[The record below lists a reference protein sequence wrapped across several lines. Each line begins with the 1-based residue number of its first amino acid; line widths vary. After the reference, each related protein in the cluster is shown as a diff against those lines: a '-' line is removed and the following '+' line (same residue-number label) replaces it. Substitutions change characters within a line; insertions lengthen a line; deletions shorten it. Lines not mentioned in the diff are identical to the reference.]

1 MVSIKKVKNNRG
13 PIRGLGRVWIK
24 EVVEVM
30 NLNRSGKASKGEPQ
44 HGGKF

>member
-1 MVSIKKVKNNRG
+1 MISIKKMENNRG

-30 NLNRSGKASKGEPQ
+30 NLDRSREASKCKP
-44 HGGKF
+44 